1 MIKSRFYSLLKNMAV
16 PNLGVLLGSVIMA
29 VAMNLFLIPHRLAAG
44 GISGLS
50 VILFH
55 LFGIPAGLSIVLL
68 NLPLFI
74 AAWFILGRGV
84 VARSLLGT
92 FLFSAALELTAPYLP
107 AATKDPL
114 LAALYG
120 GVIMGLGLG
129 MVFRYRGST
138 GGTALL
144 SLILNRTTGLT
155 AGQGLLG
162 GDLAVIALAVF
173 IFGGEA
179 AMYAVLSLFVS
190 AKVIDLIQEGFSL
203 AKMAF
208 IITVRGEEINC
219 RLLCDLGRGVTR
231 LAGRGG
237 YSGGEKEVLLCVVT
251 RPQVTRLKEL
261 VHEQD
266 PTAFVIIGNA
276 GEVHGEGFKKLFSP
290 D

>member
-1 MIKSRFYSLLKNMAV
+1 MSKHRLYISLKNRAV
-16 PNLGVLLGSVIMA
+16 PILGVLLGSVIMA
-29 VAMNLFLIPHRLAAG
+29 AAMNLFLLPNRLAAG

-55 LFGIPAGLSIVLL
+55 LFRVPAGLSIALL

-92 FLFSAALELTAPYLP
+92 FLFSAALELTAPCLP
-107 AATKDPL
+107 AATRDPL

-120 GVIMGLGLG
+120 GVIMGVGLGL
-129 MVFRYRGST
+129 VFRCRGST

-144 SLILNRTTGLT
+144 SLILSRTTGLT

-162 GDLAVIALAVF
+162 GDLAVITLAVF
-173 IFGGEA
+173 VFGGEA
-179 AMYAVLSLFVS
+179 AMYAILSLFVS
-190 AKVIDLIQEGFSL
+190 AKVIDLLQEGFSL
-203 AKMAF
+203 AKAAF
-208 IITVRGEEINC
+208 IVTIRGEEINR
-219 RLLCDLGRGVTR
+219 RLLQDLGRGVTR

-237 YSGGEKEVLLCVVT
+237 YSGEEKEVLLCVVT
-251 RPQVTRLKEL
+251 RPQLARLKEL
-261 VHEQD
+261 IYEQD
-266 PTAFVIIGNA
+266 PFAFVIIGNA
-276 GEVHGEGFKKLFSP
+276 GEVHGEGFKKLFGP